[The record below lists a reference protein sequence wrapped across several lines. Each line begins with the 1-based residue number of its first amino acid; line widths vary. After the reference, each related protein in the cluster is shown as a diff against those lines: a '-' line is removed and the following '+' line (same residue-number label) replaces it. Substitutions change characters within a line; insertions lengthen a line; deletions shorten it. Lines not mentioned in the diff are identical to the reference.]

1 MEGMREVVRE
11 EIMSVRKMKGSKVA
25 GVDDAV
31 IEMMK
36 TGGISIIDWLLRIF
50 YIYIYME
57 SGVVLEYWEAACI
70 ILTYRGNGDRRDAQ
84 IIEG

>member
-36 TGGISIIDWLLRIF
+36 TGGISIIDRLLRMF
-50 YIYIYME
+50 NIYTW
-57 SGVVLEYWEAACI
+57 SLVLF
-70 ILTYRGNGDRRDAQ
+70 
-84 IIEG
+84 

>member
-1 MEGMREVVRE
+1 MVRE

-36 TGGISIIDWLLRIF
+36 TGGISIIDRLLRIF
-50 YIYIYME
+50 NICME
-57 SGVVLEYWEAACI
+57 SGVVLDYWE
-70 ILTYRGNGDRRDAQ
+70 RRDS
-84 IIEG
+84 